1 MHRIPKDRC
10 GYSGYTCVGVDPIL
24 NNPLFSDV
32 FCDETDYDGS
42 LYSEPAGNNYNNY
55 KNLPRCAMGAVMT
68 TEFIDLSGV
77 QAPVPPEKSCAVNV
91 NPFASNGFIDI
102 YETYSEKGSI
112 SDILCYQDP
121 DLSDTEDPYANC
133 YKPGFLEPMLETD
146 FSPLSITEI
155 PALDITVNNLMSVI
169 QDIQNWRHDI
179 INPWIKNTGTPG
191 LRYLG
196 AIAAALSAT
205 KAPTC
210 EGFRIYLRT
219 GGKFGVTAGIAL
231 YGDQAIKCKEKK
243 DFEIGDSVYVEVKEK
258 KKESGDGI
266 TFEAELVKKKPEVGA
281 YIGVV
286 LEAKGACTSPLTGTD
301 IELPY
306 EPGSNYAM
314 YFGTVSI
321 YQAACSP
328 VLVGD
333 LRSAY
338 KKGCSG
344 GYLKDLICAG
354 PGLTVTDTIDSCHM
368 QLSVDP
374 DIIGMSFS
382 TENDQV
388 LRPLRDKLE
397 FDTNVFSIEEYSQ
410 QGMRLNPDH
419 NTCLKAE
426 TSSKYI
432 AGDDIRLKIKLKLSG
447 TGFMYWN
454 GTSIELRSPSQC

>member
-91 NPFASNGFIDI
+91 NPFAANGFIDI
-102 YETYSEKGSI
+102 YKTYSEKGSI

-146 FSPLSITEI
+146 FSPLSVTEI

-196 AIAAALSAT
+196 AIASALSAT

-231 YGDQAIKCKEKK
+231 YGDQAIKCEAKK

-258 KKESGDGI
+258 QKESGNGI
-266 TFEAELVKKKPEVGA
+266 TFEAKLVKKKPEVGA

-286 LEAKGACTSPLTGTD
+286 LEAKGACTSPITGTD

-314 YFGTVSI
+314 HFGTVSI

-344 GYLKDLICAG
+344 GYLEDLICAG
-354 PGLTVTDTIDSCHM
+354 IGIYLSDTTDGCHM
-368 QLSVDP
+368 HISIDDEALGRVFATDSDEV
-374 DIIGMSFS
+374 IS
-382 TENDQV
+382 TLEH
-388 LRPLRDKLE
+388 KLE
-397 FDTNVFSIEEYSQ
+397 FDDNVFKVDTETTT
-410 QGMRLNPDH
+410 GTRLNPNYDKCNESMFPKH
-419 NTCLKAE
+419 IQGRDEK
-426 TSSKYI
+426 
-432 AGDDIRLKIKLKLSG
+432 LKISLNLTG

>member
-91 NPFASNGFIDI
+91 NPFAANGFIDI
-102 YETYSEKGSI
+102 YKTYSEKGSI

-146 FSPLSITEI
+146 FSPLNITEI
-155 PALDITVNNLMSVI
+155 PALDMTVNNLMSVI

-196 AIAAALSAT
+196 AIASSLSAT

-210 EGFRIYLRT
+210 SGFRIYLRT
-219 GGKFGVTAGIAL
+219 GGRVGVTGGVAL
-231 YGDQAIKCKEKK
+231 YGDQQIQCPGKT
-243 DFEIGDSVYVEVKEK
+243 DFKLGDSIYVEVTEE
-258 KKESGDGI
+258 ESSSGQGVK
-266 TFEAELVKKKPEVGA
+266 FVAELTSSVPDIGA
-281 YIGVV
+281 YIGVA
-286 LEAKGACTSPLTGTD
+286 LEAKGSCTSPLTGTD
-301 IELPY
+301 IQLPY
-306 EPGSNYAM
+306 EPGTDYAM
-314 YFGTVSI
+314 HFGTVSI

-328 VLVGD
+328 VIVGD

-338 KKGCSG
+338 KQGCKG

-354 PGLTVTDTIDSCHM
+354 AGISLSDTTDGCHM
-368 QLSVDP
+368 HISVDT
-374 DIIGMSFS
+374 DILGRVLA

-388 LRPLRDKLE
+388 LATLQTKLV
-397 FDTNVFSIEEYSQ
+397 FDEEIFKVEEEETT
-410 QGMRLNPDH
+410 GMRLNPDWDE
-419 NTCLKAE
+419 CSGEEVAA
-426 TSSKYI
+426 KYI
-432 AGDDIRLKIKLKLSG
+432 EGTDVKLKISLNLSG